1 MFANSQAGGQDFAF
15 PDVCLTPAPPAPP
28 VPVPYPNMTT
38 RPMATNAVY
47 KVLIAGTPAH
57 NMNTEI
63 PVSNGDNAGVNMGVA
78 SGRDM
83 GSSRC
88 TTGATMVLIGGM
100 PGTRLTSSTMQNGTN
115 AVGACIVPSQTTVL
129 LLGA

>member
-1 MFANSQAGGQDFAF
+1 MFANSQAGGQDMAF

-28 VPVPYPNMTT
+28 VPIPYPNIAS

-57 NMNTEI
+57 NMSTEI
-63 PVSNGDNAGVNMGVA
+63 SSSNGDEAGANFGVV
-78 SGRDM
+78 SGREM
-83 GSSRC
+83 GPSRC
-88 TTGATMVLIGGM
+88 TTGATKILIGPM

-115 AVGACIVPSQTTVL
+115 AVGACIVPSQTKVL
-129 LLGA
+129 FLGA